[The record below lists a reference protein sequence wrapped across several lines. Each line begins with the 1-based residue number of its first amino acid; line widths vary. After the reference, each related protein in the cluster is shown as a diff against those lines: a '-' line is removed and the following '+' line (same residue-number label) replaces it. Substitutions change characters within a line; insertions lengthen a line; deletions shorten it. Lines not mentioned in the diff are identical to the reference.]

1 VKIKIK
7 TMIAYNE
14 IKKYPQE
21 ISDELLAAVNILKNE
36 GAKKVILFGSLAKKK
51 FKNQS
56 DIDLACEGVDDRK
69 FFRVF
74 GKLLLQIKR
83 PLDLID
89 MKDADDFFAS
99 RVKEEG
105 IILYEE

>member
-1 VKIKIK
+1 MKIKIK

>member
-1 VKIKIK
+1 
-7 TMIAYNE
+7 MIAYNE
-14 IKKYPQE
+14 IRKYPQA
-21 ISDELLAAVNILKNE
+21 ISDELLAAVNILRNE

-51 FKNQS
+51 FRDRS

-89 MKDADDFFAS
+89 INDADEFFAS

-105 IILYEE
+105 IVLYEE

>member
-1 VKIKIK
+1 
-7 TMIAYNE
+7 MIAYNE

-21 ISDELLAAVNILKNE
+21 IGNDLITAVNILKNE
-36 GAKKVILFGSLAKKK
+36 GAKKVILFGSLVKAK
-51 FKNQS
+51 FRNQS
-56 DIDLACEGVDDRK
+56 DIDLACEGVEDRR

-74 GKLLLQIKR
+74 GKLLLNIKR

-89 MKDADDFFAS
+89 INDADEFFVS

>member
-1 VKIKIK
+1 
-7 TMIAYNE
+7 MIAYNE

-21 ISDELLAAVNILKNE
+21 IGDELIAAVKILRDE

-51 FKNQS
+51 FRNHS
-56 DIDLACEGVDDRK
+56 DIDLACEGLAEKK
-69 FFRVF
+69 FFNVF
-74 GKLLLQIKR
+74 GRLLLHVKR

-89 MKDADDFFAS
+89 MNDADEFFAS

>member
-1 VKIKIK
+1 
-7 TMIAYNE
+7 
-14 IKKYPQE
+14 
-21 ISDELLAAVNILKNE
+21 
-36 GAKKVILFGSLAKKK
+36 LFGSLAKKK
-51 FKNQS
+51 FRDQS
-56 DIDLACEGVDDRK
+56 DIDLTCEGVKDRK

-74 GKLLLQIKR
+74 GKLLLNVKR

-89 MKDADDFFAS
+89 MNDADDFFAS

>member
-1 VKIKIK
+1 
-7 TMIAYNE
+7 MIAYNE

-21 ISDELLAAVNILKNE
+21 IGDELIKAVNILRNE

-51 FKNQS
+51 FRAQS
-56 DIDLACEGVDDRK
+56 NIDLACEGIDDRR
-69 FFRVF
+69 FFNVF
-74 GKLLLQIKR
+74 GKLLLRLKR

-89 MKDADDFFAS
+89 LNDADEFFAS

>member
-1 VKIKIK
+1 
-7 TMIAYNE
+7 MIAYNE

-21 ISDELLAAVNILKNE
+21 ISDELIKAVNILRNE

-51 FKNQS
+51 FRDQS
-56 DIDLACEGVDDRK
+56 DIDLACEGLEDRR
-69 FFRVF
+69 FFNVF
-74 GKLLLQIKR
+74 GKLLLHIKK

-89 MKDADDFFAS
+89 INDANEFFAN

>member
-1 VKIKIK
+1 
-7 TMIAYNE
+7 MIAYNE

-21 ISDELLAAVNILKNE
+21 ISDELFEAVNILRNE

-51 FKNQS
+51 FSDQS
-56 DIDLACEGVDDRK
+56 DIDLACEGLEDRR
-69 FFRVF
+69 FFSVF
-74 GKLLLQIKR
+74 GKLLLHIKK

-89 MKDADDFFAS
+89 INDADEYFAN

-105 IILYEE
+105 VILYEE

>member
-1 VKIKIK
+1 
-7 TMIAYNE
+7 MIAYNE
-14 IKKYPQE
+14 IKKYPRE
-21 ISDELLAAVNILKNE
+21 IRDELITAVNILKNE

-51 FKNQS
+51 FRVQS
-56 DIDLACEGVDDRK
+56 DIDLACEGVEDRK

-74 GKLLLQIKR
+74 GKLLLHVKR

-89 MKDADDFFAS
+89 MNDADEFFAS

>member
-1 VKIKIK
+1 
-7 TMIAYNE
+7 MIAYSE

-21 ISDELLAAVNILKNE
+21 ISYELITAVNILKNE

-51 FKNQS
+51 FRNNS
-56 DIDLACEGVDDRK
+56 DIDLACEGVEDKK

-74 GKLLLQIKR
+74 GKLLLHAKR

-89 MKDADDFFAS
+89 INDADEFFAS

-105 IILYEE
+105 IVLYEE

>member
-1 VKIKIK
+1 
-7 TMIAYNE
+7 MIAYNE

-21 ISDELLAAVNILKNE
+21 IGDELITAVNILRNE
-36 GAKKVILFGSLAKKK
+36 GAKKVILFGSLAKRNSRKH
-51 FKNQS
+51 S
-56 DIDLACEGVDDRK
+56 DIDLACEGLEDRK

-74 GKLLLQIKR
+74 GKLLLHIKR

-89 MKDADDFFAS
+89 INDADEFFAS